1 VAAEQHPVEI
11 ILARSLMSNLTT
23 PAFLVDMDGV
33 LVFFNDAAG
42 ELLGVRFEE
51 AGPMAPEQWGTRFE
65 PVTADGASIPVKE
78 LPLSIA
84 LGGEPAQRRF
94 HIRSALGDTREI
106 DVTAFPLVG
115 TTGQRGALAIF
126 WGVPS

>member
-1 VAAEQHPVEI
+1 MKAAQQPVEI

-23 PAFLVDMDGV
+23 PAFLVDMEGV

-42 ELLGVRFEE
+42 GLLGLRYEE

-65 PVTADGASIPVKE
+65 PLTAEGEPIAVED

-84 LGGEPAQRRF
+84 LRGEPAQRRF
-94 HIRSALGDTREI
+94 YIRSALGDPREI
-106 DVTAFPLVG
+106 DVTAFPIIG
-115 TTGQRGALAIF
+115 TTGQQGALAIF
-126 WGVPS
+126 WGVGT